1 MEPLF
6 IPISHML
13 FSLQDGKLT
22 SGLLVTSLFIYCHL
36 FMSPECAFEMF
47 NIRRQ
52 NMSTRIVPGPSQK
65 Q

>member
-1 MEPLF
+1 MCY
-6 IPISHML
+6 S
-13 FSLQDGKLT
+13 SQDGKLI
-22 SGLLVTSLFIYCHL
+22 SGLLVTSLFLYCHL

-52 NMSTRIVPGPSQK
+52 NMSTRIVPSPSQK

>member
-1 MEPLF
+1 MF
-6 IPISHML
+6 
-13 FSLQDGKLT
+13 LQDGKLT

-52 NMSTRIVPGPSQK
+52 NMSTRIVPTPSQK